1 MVRKHL
7 TGKYISN
14 KKSAGLRGPA
24 HVSRS
29 LLESLKHAVTGLAV
43 VFREERNFRIQLL
56 STIAVIVAGLVLN
69 IDRGEWLVVVLLCIL
84 VLILEMVNT
93 AIEAI
98 VDMTVGNQFHEFA
111 QKAKDVAAGAVVIA
125 ALAAIINGAII
136 FLPAILR
143 LFGG

>member
-1 MVRKHL
+1 MGRKHL
-7 TGKYISN
+7 TGKFISN
-14 KKSAGLRGPA
+14 KQAAGPGGPA

-29 LLESLKHAVTGLAV
+29 LLESLKHAATGLTV

-98 VDMTVGNQFHEFA
+98 VDMTVGNQFHEHA

>member
-1 MVRKHL
+1 MAHKNM
-7 TGKYISN
+7 TDKFITN
-14 KKSAGLRGPA
+14 KKSAGLKGPA
-24 HVSRS
+24 HISRS

-43 VFREERNFRIQLL
+43 VFKEERNFRIQLV
-56 STIAVIVAGLVLN
+56 STIVVIVVGLVLN

-111 QKAKDVAAGAVVIA
+111 QKAKDVAAGAVVIS
-125 ALAAIINGAII
+125 ALAAIINGVII

-143 LFGG
+143 LFGD